1 MFRICTEERPWLF
14 PVCGVACFFNVF
26 FGGLTELSTPKGDV
40 SDFWSKFQ
48 EPCRLRIWAEGCQ
61 GTQTAQMFAFFEAT
75 ETSRCR
81 GCDPNMC
88 WCRWRDFGKIGS
100 WAQHGKHMKNPFKKT
115 TCMEFSILNTQTQS
129 NSFSGHKNH
138 FTPKHVQ
145 KDQSTKWCSWQRP

>member
-1 MFRICTEERPWLF
+1 
-14 PVCGVACFFNVF
+14 
-26 FGGLTELSTPKGDV
+26 
-40 SDFWSKFQ
+40 
-48 EPCRLRIWAEGCQ
+48 
-61 GTQTAQMFAFFEAT
+61 
-75 ETSRCR
+75 
-81 GCDPNMC
+81 MC